1 MLWQCLSTGEVFGG
15 GRERED
21 WKREVERE
29 RERLCV
35 LASFMSQRKW
45 REGLQVWFSCTAH
58 ADRKR
63 CEWVS
68 TPNGSTNT

>member
-1 MLWQCLSTGEVFGG
+1 MLWQCLSTGEVFSG

-21 WKREVERE
+21 WKRERE

-68 TPNGSTNT
+68 TPNGSTNI

>member
-1 MLWQCLSTGEVFGG
+1 MLWQCLSTGEVFCG

-21 WKREVERE
+21 WKREVE

-68 TPNGSTNT
+68 TPNGSTNI